1 MGERHPAQPT
11 KECHD
16 LEMVNWLAILEKDN
30 NIYLLSCRWPQTDIL
45 AHENTKL
52 FITHGG
58 YNSILEAQYFGV
70 PLLGIPIYGDQM
82 TNLDVVVHE
91 KWAQVL
97 HLYNFT
103 VPVVTGTIHQMLNN
117 PRY

>member
-1 MGERHPAQPT
+1 M
-11 KECHD
+11 
-16 LEMVNWLAILEKDN
+16 
-30 NIYLLSCRWPQTDIL
+30 
-45 AHENTKL
+45 AHNNTKL

-103 VPVVTGTIHQMLNN
+103 EPVVSGTIKQMLNN
-117 PRY
+117 PR

>member
-1 MGERHPAQPT
+1 MIINYSYRKTINSHT
-11 KECHD
+11 
-16 LEMVNWLAILEKDN
+16 
-30 NIYLLSCRWPQTDIL
+30 SFRWPQTDIL
-45 AHENTKL
+45 AHNNTKL

-58 YNSILEAQYFGV
+58 YNSIMEGQYFGV
-70 PLLGIPIYGDQM
+70 PLLGIPIYGDQF

-103 VPVVTGTIHQMLNN
+103 VPVVTGTLHQMLNN
-117 PRY
+117 PRYPKWITIKRLIGY